1 MKFAVTSQN
10 FRTVTPHAGRARRF
24 LVFEAEEGAEPKEVD
39 RLDLAKEL
47 AMHDWHGT
55 GAHPLDAVDV
65 LIAGSFGEGFGQR
78 MASRGIVAVRTDKTD
93 PFEAV
98 KDYLAGKLA
107 PAGPSCDESHHHQ
120 HQHAHAHGHGHGH
133 GHAHGQGHGHAHGQ
147 GHAEGHAHGGC
158 CCHHEEG
165 A

>member
-1 MKFAVTSQN
+1 MRIAVTSQN

-24 LVFEAEEGAEPKEVD
+24 LVFEAEAGAEPKEVD

-78 MASRGIVAVRTDKTD
+78 MAARGIVALRTDKTD
-93 PFEAV
+93 PLEAV
-98 KDYLAGKLA
+98 KDYLAGNYD
-107 PAGPSCDESHHHQ
+107 PAARSCDEGHPHQ
-120 HQHAHAHGHGHGH
+120 HRHA
-133 GHAHGQGHGHAHGQ
+133 
-147 GHAEGHAHGGC
+147 HAEGHAHGHHGHAHGHAHAHHAHGAC